1 MTEITRQTG
10 APPAG
15 SDAASAPGL
24 DRTLALGYGLAL
36 RILDDRDEAT
46 AACEAA
52 YLETAGAPA
61 AAQVWD
67 RAVELRFLG
76 SVRAGAIAR
85 KAQRVPPQRSAA
97 APPTYERSKMV
108 QQCLDAAEP
117 LGRDALE
124 LCYFGGLSAREA
136 ADVLGQPADRVRSA
150 MRGVLLALGATAREG
165 ERQRT

>member
-1 MTEITRQTG
+1 MTEITRQSG

-15 SDAASAPGL
+15 GDAALGSSL

-46 AACEAA
+46 AACESA
-52 YLETAGAPA
+52 YLETAGGPA
-61 AAQVWD
+61 GGKAWD

-85 KAQRVPPQRSAA
+85 KAQRIPPQRSGA
-97 APPTYERSKMV
+97 APPAYERSKMV
-108 QQCLDAAEP
+108 QLCLDAAEP

-150 MRGVLLALGATAREG
+150 MRALLLALGATARED